1 MDTSGLMDKVHGAIQ
16 QSYPDMIESV
26 NRIRD
31 SGLKTALLTNNWY
44 SDEAEMSGNQTVIDT
59 TLAPLFDVVC
69 VVILLCDYVICI
81 VHGFHCHNNKSRCCI
96 TLPTLNEK
104 N

>member
-1 MDTSGLMDKVHGAIQ
+1 MDKVHGAIQ

-26 NRIRD
+26 NRIRE
-31 SGLKTALLTNNWY
+31 SRLKTALLTNNWY

-69 VVILLCDYVICI
+69 VVTFLLCGTLNILLCDKVLS
-81 VHGFHCHNNKSRCCI
+81 FSWFS
-96 TLPTLNEK
+96 LPQ
-104 N
+104 

>member
-1 MDTSGLMDKVHGAIQ
+1 MDKVHGAIQ

-69 VVILLCDYVICI
+69 VVGNFFLCGTLNFLLCDNVICLF
-81 VHGFHCHNNKSRCCI
+81 HGFLCHNNESRCCI
-96 TLPTLNEK
+96 T
-104 N
+104 

>member
-1 MDTSGLMDKVHGAIQ
+1 MDKVHGAVQ

-26 NRIRD
+26 NRIRE

-59 TLAPLFDVVC
+59 TLAPLFDVVF
-69 VVILLCDYVICI
+69 VVAIILNLSHYLSSVW
-81 VHGFHCHNNKSRCCI
+81 N
-96 TLPTLNEK
+96 TLLSVV
-104 N
+104 